1 MIDFIIRYQ
10 YREDALDCLEE
21 AFRAGH
27 AAGDATCLHHCH
39 NLWSSFHNK
48 PYKDAIVTV
57 TQEVDNNMAYLHSL
71 NVISNA
77 FESHYQGAAPEEALY
92 VITN

>member
-1 MIDFIIRYQ
+1 M
-10 YREDALDCLEE
+10 ASLEE

-71 NVISNA
+71 NVIANA
-77 FESHYQGAAPEEALY
+77 FENHYQGVAPEEALY
-92 VITN
+92 VSFF